1 MTIYVV
7 TKGDYSDYHIITAT
21 LSKQKAENIAEI
33 YSDEYE
39 NAEVEAYAELSDA
52 EVETIMSKL
61 ELRFVFNIQQDGTVS
76 EIDAVFQNKDKPKMD
91 ISHYGYICFSIP
103 ANDKEHAIKIARDM
117 RAKYYAEKYGL

>member
-39 NAEVEAYAELSDA
+39 KAEVEAYAELADA
-52 EVETIMSKL
+52 EIETIMSKL

-76 EIDAVFQNKDKPKMD
+76 EINALFQNKDKPKMD
-91 ISHYGYICFSIP
+91 TSHCGYICFSIP
-103 ANDKEHAIKIARDM
+103 AKDKEHAIKIARDM
-117 RAKYYAEKYGL
+117 RFKYIAEKYGL